1 MKKIISASK
10 QMFLSVIVLIC
21 FLSAGCA
28 QAQNNVTTTGEAI
41 NYVGKQMTV
50 CGMVT
55 GTYFAMSSK
64 GAPTFINL
72 DKPYPD
78 NVFTAV
84 IWDDDRAQFTDA
96 PEVYYK
102 DKSICVS
109 GTIKTYKGKAEIVV
123 KTPSQITV
131 KE

>member
-1 MKKIISASK
+1 M
-10 QMFLSVIVLIC
+10 
-21 FLSAGCA
+21 
-28 QAQNNVTTTGEAI
+28 
-41 NYVGKQMTV
+41 GKQMTV

>member
-28 QAQNNVTTTGEAI
+28 QAQNKVTTTGEAI

-131 KE
+131 